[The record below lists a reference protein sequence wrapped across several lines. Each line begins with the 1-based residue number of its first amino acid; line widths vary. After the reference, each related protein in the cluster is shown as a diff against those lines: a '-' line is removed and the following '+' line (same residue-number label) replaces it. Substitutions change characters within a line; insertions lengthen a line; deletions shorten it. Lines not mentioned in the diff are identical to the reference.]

1 MRGKTGQ
8 VELISGNTLF
18 AHAVGIECPEWRCS
32 AAVNSLMESSA
43 TCLASISS
51 LLSEAQDEA
60 LYIFV
65 ILLLLLITLHNAFQC
80 SATGAPHVPR

>member
-1 MRGKTGQ
+1 M
-8 VELISGNTLF
+8 ELISGNTLF
-18 AHAVGIECPEWRCS
+18 AHAVGTECLESRCS
-32 AAVNSLMESSA
+32 TAVNSLMESSA

-65 ILLLLLITLHNAFQC
+65 ILLLLLITLHNAFQP
-80 SATGAPHVPR
+80 ATGAPHVPR

>member
-1 MRGKTGQ
+1 
-8 VELISGNTLF
+8 
-18 AHAVGIECPEWRCS
+18 
-32 AAVNSLMESSA
+32 MESSA

-65 ILLLLLITLHNAFQC
+65 ILLLLLITLHDAFQRLQPALPTC
-80 SATGAPHVPR
+80 PANLLS